1 MNLDLNYD
9 EAIDFIIHLD
19 ELNLKHD
26 DPQALKRKARV
37 VLINFVNSLNY
48 VDSNQAY
55 ITDENG
61 FYTAKKN
68 DDGSYSIVDSNCC
81 HNYEDV
87 TYCSDVIRAFL
98 DDKPLLQ
105 RLQEEKEKAAEKASI
120 SDNTANNIFSEAG
133 REGGKAK
140 KRNELLQNFIETF
153 VEKNQSTNFE
163 SAWKIW
169 KNACKKKLYVFKNA
183 EINFEENSVTIDGK
197 TLKKQTVKNYFYAAK
212 KVSQ

>member
-26 DPQALKRKARV
+26 DSEALKRKARGI
-37 VLINFVNSLNY
+37 LINFVNSLNL

-68 DDGSYSIVDSNCC
+68 DDGSCSIVDSNCC

-87 TYCSDVIRAFL
+87 TYPSDLIRAFL
-98 DDKPLLQ
+98 YDKSLLQ
-105 RLQEEKEKAAEKASI
+105 RLQEEKEKEATEKNSV
-120 SDNTANNIFSEAG
+120 SDNTASNVFSEAG

-140 KRNELLQNFIETF
+140 KRNEPLQKFIENF
-153 VEKNQSTNFE
+153 VEKNQSLTFE
-163 SAWKIW
+163 SAWRIW
-169 KNACKKKLYVFKNA
+169 KNKSPYVVENA
-183 EINFEENSVTIDGK
+183 EINFTVTSVDIDGK
-197 TLKKQTVKNYFYAAK
+197 TLKKQSVKKYFYAAK
-212 KVSQ
+212 EVSQ

>member
-26 DPQALKRKARV
+26 DPEALKRKARGI
-37 VLINFVNSLNY
+37 LINFVNSLNL

-55 ITDENG
+55 ITDANG

-68 DDGSYSIVDSNCC
+68 DDGSYSIIDSNCC

-87 TYCSDVIRAFL
+87 TYRSDVIRAFL
-98 DDKPLLQ
+98 DDKSLHQ
-105 RLQEEKEKAAEKASI
+105 RLQEEKEATEKTSV
-120 SDNTANNIFSEAG
+120 SDNTASNVFSEAG
-133 REGGKAK
+133 RKGGKTK
-140 KRNELLQNFIETF
+140 KRNEPLQKFIESF
-153 VEKNQSTNFE
+153 VEKNQSSNFVN
-163 SAWKIW
+163 AWKIW
-169 KNACKKKLYVFKNA
+169 KNACKKKPYNFNDA
-183 EINFEENSVTIDGK
+183 EINFTEKSVAIDGK
-197 TLKKQTVKNYFYAAK
+197 TLKKETVKNYFYTAK